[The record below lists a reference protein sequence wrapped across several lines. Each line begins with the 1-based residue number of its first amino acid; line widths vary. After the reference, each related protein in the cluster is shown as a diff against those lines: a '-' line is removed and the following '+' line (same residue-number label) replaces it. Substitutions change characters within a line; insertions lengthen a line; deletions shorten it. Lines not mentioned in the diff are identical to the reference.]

1 MTLLPPSFT
10 MGFAVVTPRGS
21 ILGHS
26 YRATSAEAI
35 AAVAVAN
42 GAWDLMSADG
52 YTVQLVYA
60 RIFTPHYFPT
70 KPETQQPESQPEETP

>member
-10 MGFAVVTPRGS
+10 MGFAVVTPRGA

-26 YRATSAEAI
+26 YRETSAEAI
-35 AAVAVAN
+35 AAVAN
-42 GAWDLMSADG
+42 GAWDRLSADG

-60 RIFTPHYFPT
+60 RIFIPHYFPT
-70 KPETQQPESQPEETP
+70 KPETQQPESQSEETP